1 MVSKTL
7 KSRPLKKGARCSR
20 EGLQAEMIHG
30 FTEAS
35 SVVNRVLQKLQAE
48 GYSQQ
53 DSFAVRLAMEEAIVN
68 AIKHGN
74 RNDPTKHVCISYELR
89 AATPRPEA
97 KCIVIEIEDQGSGFR
112 PDEVPDPTASENLE
126 HPNGRG
132 LMLMQRFMNWVRY
145 NEQGNRVT
153 MCRYCSCAVTGASET
168 GGDTPRRLLQQS
180 SI

>member
-1 MVSKTL
+1 
-7 KSRPLKKGARCSR
+7 
-20 EGLQAEMIHG
+20 MIHG
-30 FTEAS
+30 VTEAS
-35 SVVNRVLQKLQAE
+35 AVVNRVLQTLQAE

-53 DSFAVRLAMEEAIVN
+53 DRFAVQLAMEEAIVN

-153 MCRYCSCAVTGASET
+153 MCKNCSCAVTGTSET
-168 GGDTPRRLLQQS
+168 SADSPSHLLQRS